1 MVRMRK
7 PAVLFGLVV
16 TLVARVLAAQGQSN
30 ALVRIETTLGNIDI
44 EVDPV
49 HAPITFAALA
59 GATVTL
65 RSSDRRSLAPRRHL
79 AARADHA
86 SLAGWLDRTF
96 LLF

>member
-49 HAPITFAALA
+49 VKWWKRLW
-59 GATVTL
+59 
-65 RSSDRRSLAPRRHL
+65 S
-79 AARADHA
+79 
-86 SLAGWLDRTF
+86 
-96 LLF
+96 